1 MSVKELVVIFMIVL
15 ADMASTHM
23 LISLTN
29 TCCIER
35 NPFLRSL
42 CNEIGYGATWIWL
55 PVEFTV
61 IASIYTL
68 LKKLRQRLG
77 ALIEVEKIFLVL
89 ATVPIVNNII
99 NLLRTAP

>member
-1 MSVKELVVIFMIVL
+1 MNIKELIIVFLIAL
-15 ADMASTHM
+15 ADMVTTNILMSMT
-23 LISLTN
+23 ITCSL
-29 TCCIER
+29 ER

-77 ALIEVEKIFLVL
+77 ALIEVEKIFLAL
-89 ATVPIVNNII
+89 AVVPVVNNVI